1 MSCVVTVWNGE
12 KYLAE
17 ALDSVFAQTYRA
29 IEVIIVDDGSTDRRE
44 FLTVLKANL
53 DRGRVAGP
61 GR

>member
-1 MSCVVTVWNGE
+1 MVTVWKGE

-44 FLTVLKANL
+44 FLTVLKAHL
-53 DRGRVAGP
+53 DRSRLAGP